1 MVLQRLPAI
10 LLIAL
15 AACGDRRDSGAAPAR
30 HDAAPVVF
38 DAEPAAAE
46 AVPLRPLDAARL
58 DALAALEVPGFVVG
72 HRDRTA
78 TSIVVSLRADGAPLR
93 ALVTVTPCLACR
105 APDLAAWRAA
115 APELR
120 ALLPGSVED
129 DPATTFELR
138 ATDLAG
144 RRCVAGYELG
154 AVAYGDELE
163 AAHGARIYCN
173 DGVTELVVRVD
184 DDAILSAATAE
195 AARAGAQRS
204 AVEEPARRL
213 ALAYLA
219 AL

>member
-1 MVLQRLPAI
+1 VVLQRLPAI

-15 AACGDRRDSGAAPAR
+15 AACGDRRDSRAAPVPR
-30 HDAAPVVF
+30 DAAPVVS
-38 DAEPAAAE
+38 DAEPAPAE
-46 AVPLRPLDAARL
+46 AVPFRPLDAARL
-58 DALAALEVPGFVVG
+58 DELAALEVPGFTVG
-72 HRDRTA
+72 HRDRSK
-78 TSIVVSLRADGAPLR
+78 TSIVVALRAEGAPLR

-144 RRCVAGYELG
+144 RRCITGYELG

-163 AAHGARIYCN
+163 ATHGARVYCN

-184 DDAILSAATAE
+184 DDAILAAETPE
-195 AARAGAQRS
+195 AARAAAQRS
-204 AVEEPARRL
+204 TVEEPARRL
-213 ALAYLA
+213 ATAYLS